1 MSPLPISWAG
11 GCVTTSLCSDDQRLH
26 ALRHEQP
33 VRLVLDVPLRTL
45 GWGKLHVPDLLER
58 LLAEL
63 IGTLVWAHERTPH
76 GFLVRWK
83 M

>member
-11 GCVTTSLCSDDQRLH
+11 CDYLWLYSDDQRLH

-45 GWGKLHVPDLLER
+45 GLGNRLHVPDLLE
-58 LLAEL
+58 
-63 IGTLVWAHERTPH
+63 GWQS
-76 GFLVRWK
+76 
-83 M
+83 